1 MLRIYSTKVQLWKR
15 YGVLRYGLL
24 GLLLACLLLSGCA
37 KEPQKDFSQV
47 TSDFFGFGDQL
58 ADQLV
63 VNKRH
68 KGVKEER
75 LILTTFV
82 HLDDLYQ
89 TSSFGR
95 AMTESLSSALFR
107 RGFRVAEIRKGPG
120 LYVKSKSGE
129 LTLTR
134 DISLIA
140 REQEVQAIVAG
151 TYSLTPTTVVINA
164 RLLAAESEEVLS
176 VAGLEIERSAN
187 INYLLSERKGP
198 VVGPLSA
205 YER

>member
-1 MLRIYSTKVQLWKR
+1 MKQRKKR
-15 YGVLRYGLL
+15 GYGLIGIL
-24 GLLLACLLLSGCA
+24 MTCVFLSGCA
-37 KEPQKDFSQV
+37 GEKPKDFTQIAP
-47 TSDFFGFGDQL
+47 DFFGFGDQL

-63 VNKRH
+63 VNKRQ
-68 KGVKEER
+68 KGVEGER

-82 HLDDLYQ
+82 YLDDLYQ

-134 DISLIA
+134 DIALIA
-140 REQEVQAIVAG
+140 DQQEVQAIVAG
-151 TYSLTPTTVVINA
+151 TYSLTPTTVVVNA

-198 VVGPLSA
+198 VVGPLSS